1 MTRSLP
7 DRIKEEEEKELKC
20 LYDLGIFANTC

>member
-7 DRIKEEEEKELKC
+7 DRIKEEEKELKY
-20 LYDLGIFANTC
+20 LFGLGIFANTC